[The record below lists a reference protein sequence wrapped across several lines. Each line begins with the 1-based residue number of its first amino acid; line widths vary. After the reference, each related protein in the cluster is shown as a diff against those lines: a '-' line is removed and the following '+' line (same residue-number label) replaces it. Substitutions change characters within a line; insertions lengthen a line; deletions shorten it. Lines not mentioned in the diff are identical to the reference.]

1 MPLLESTINHNLW
14 LILLISGFITH
25 VCYKVKF
32 NTAFKLDYGLKFV
45 AI

>member
-1 MPLLESTINHNLW
+1 LESTINYNLR
-14 LILLISGFITH
+14 LFLLTSGFITH

-45 AI
+45 GI